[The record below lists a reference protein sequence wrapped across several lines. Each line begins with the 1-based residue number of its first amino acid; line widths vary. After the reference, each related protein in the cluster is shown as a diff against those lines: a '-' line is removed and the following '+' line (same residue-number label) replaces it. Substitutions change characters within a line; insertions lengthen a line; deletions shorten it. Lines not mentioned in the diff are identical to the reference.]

1 MTKDKSQKHLLILIY
16 PQESRYVLRKGL
28 HLHSYSKDGIGTLNP
43 TTGMGLDSYSMN
55 VLCCRF
61 VMACWL
67 GKSLVLEIR
76 ASIDWKNHLF
86 QKLQGAPKSDQNKWS
101 DMGPL

>member
-1 MTKDKSQKHLLILIY
+1 MTKINRKKSPVDIDI
-16 PQESRYVLRKGL
+16 SLRIQVCPKKGITL

-43 TTGMGLDSYSMN
+43 TTGMDLDSYGMN

-61 VMACWL
+61 VVPCWL

-76 ASIDWKNHLF
+76 ASMD
-86 QKLQGAPKSDQNKWS
+86 
-101 DMGPL
+101 

>member
-16 PQESRYVLRKGL
+16 RPKNPGRYVLRKAL

-43 TTGMGLDSYSMN
+43 ATGMGLDSYGMN
-55 VLCCRF
+55 ALCCRF

-76 ASIDWKNHLF
+76 ASIDWKNLLF
-86 QKLQGAPKSDQNKWS
+86 
-101 DMGPL
+101 